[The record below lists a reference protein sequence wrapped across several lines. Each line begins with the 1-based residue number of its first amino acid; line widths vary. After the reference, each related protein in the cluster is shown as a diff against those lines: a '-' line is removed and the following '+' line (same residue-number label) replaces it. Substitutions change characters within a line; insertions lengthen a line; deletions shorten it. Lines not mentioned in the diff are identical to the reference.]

1 MSLFK
6 RLRISSLSYLSF
18 LSLVTL
24 IFFIFTTNINGNE
37 SGYSNEIGS
46 VASMELLRAE
56 TPLDNKSTSADISEQ
71 HPAIFFESPDFDFGK
86 IFKGQTV
93 EHVYKFE
100 NQGKG
105 TLEISK
111 VKTSCGCTAAM
122 LTDKII
128 SPGKAGEIK
137 ATFKSG
143 SFKGNV
149 TKNITVVSNDPN
161 SPNYKLTI
169 TGEIVEEISV
179 KPRNI
184 NFGSIYLGK
193 EIDKIIAIKSTTE
206 SNFKIKKITSSKT
219 FANASIAEKNKD
231 GYTIKVTLKDNQKI
245 GRFSGGIYLET
256 DNPRQPKVTIP
267 FFGEIIGDITTYPKK
282 IYYGRITKGK
292 EITKKVFVKI
302 NKNDIKILNSKGSP
316 DYLSTKIFERYEKNN
331 PHCLIEIKLDKEVP
345 VGMLNGS
352 LELYT
357 NSKIQPTIK
366 IPIKGEIRKG

>member
-1 MSLFK
+1 MSTRHLKIFLFV
-6 RLRISSLSYLSF
+6 LLTVGQSITS
-18 LSLVTL
+18 T
-24 IFFIFTTNINGNE
+24 
-37 SGYSNEIGS
+37 
-46 VASMELLRAE
+46 ELLTAE
-56 TPLDNKSTSADISEQ
+56 TSLNNEGTSVNIPEQ
-71 HPAIFFESPDFDFGK
+71 NPVIFFENPDFDFGK

-149 TKNITVVSNDPN
+149 TKSITVVSNDPN
-161 SPNYKLTI
+161 SPNFKLTLS
-169 TGEIVEEISV
+169 GEIVEEISV

-193 EIDKIIAIKSTTE
+193 EIDEKIEIKTTTE
-206 SNFKIKKITSSKT
+206 SNFKIKKITSSKS
-219 FANASIAEKNKD
+219 FANASITEKNKD
-231 GYTIKVTLKDNQKI
+231 GYTIKVTLKDNHKI

-267 FFGEIIGDITTYPKK
+267 FFGEIIGDITTYPNN
-282 IYYGRITKGK
+282 IYYGRIIKGK
-292 EITKKVFVKI
+292 EITQKVFVKI
-302 NKNDIKILNSKGSP
+302 NKNDIKILNSKVSP
-316 DYLSTKIFERYEKNN
+316 DYLSAKIIERYEKNN
-331 PHCLIEIKLDKEVP
+331 PHCLVEIKLDKEAP
-345 VGMLNGS
+345 TGKLNGS

-357 NSKIQPTIK
+357 NSKMQPTII
-366 IPIKGEIRKG
+366 IPIQGEIQKGNSSP